1 MVLLLNRNKKGLH
14 KMSGRAADTE
24 TRSESNNEKSITESS
39 EITCR
44 VLETTSGHAFMVKG
58 GMTYDVFT

>member
-1 MVLLLNRNKKGLH
+1 
-14 KMSGRAADTE
+14 MSGRAADTE